1 MEFNSKE
8 RSAMQAFAKSF
19 DVNNVEWHHIKGEP
33 GDAYNLDYEY
43 SLLGYDLAAG
53 KLDMMMRFR
62 PGGGYCEPHSHVA
75 ATTIMVL
82 QGEQH
87 LQEQLPD
94 GGVKTVVRKV
104 GEYAISGRDALPHL
118 ETGGPEG
125 AVIMLS
131 LQTENGVLFEAF
143 DPDFNKLLEF
153 SIEDMVERWES
164 R

>member
-1 MEFNSKE
+1 
-8 RSAMQAFAKSF
+8 MQAFAKSF
-19 DVNNVEWHHIKGEP
+19 DVNSIDWHHIKGEP
-33 GDAYNLDYEY
+33 EDAYNLDYEY
-43 SLLGYDLAAG
+43 SVLGYDLSAG

-62 PGGGYCEPHSHVA
+62 PGGGFCEPHSHIA
-75 ATTIMVL
+75 ATTVMVL

-94 GGVKTVVRKV
+94 GGIKKIVRKA

-131 LQTENGVLFEAF
+131 LQTDTGILFEAF
-143 DPDFNKLLEF
+143 DSDFNKLVDV

>member
-1 MEFNSKE
+1 MH
-8 RSAMQAFAKSF
+8 AFAKSF
-19 DVNNVEWHHIKGEP
+19 DTDSIDWHHIKGEP
-33 GDAYNLDYEY
+33 DDPYDLDYEY

-75 ATTIMVL
+75 ATTVVVL

-87 LQEQLPD
+87 LEEQLPD
-94 GGVKTVVRKV
+94 GGTRKVVRKA

-125 AVIMLS
+125 ATFLLS
-131 LQTENGVLFEAF
+131 LHSDSGVLFEAF
-143 DPDFNKLLEF
+143 DPDFNKLMDF
-153 SIEDMVERWES
+153 TIEDMVERWES
-164 R
+164 RKEGGDE

>member
-1 MEFNSKE
+1 
-8 RSAMQAFAKSF
+8 MQAFTNSF
-19 DVNNVEWHHIKGEP
+19 QSDNVEWHHITGEP
-33 GDAYNLDYEY
+33 GDDYNLDYEY

-62 PGGGYCEPHSHVA
+62 PGGGHCEPHSHIA

-87 LQEQLPD
+87 IEEQLSG
-94 GGVKTVVRKV
+94 GGVRKVVRKA
-104 GEYAISGRDALPHL
+104 GEYAITGRDALPHL

-125 AVIMLS
+125 AVLLLS
-131 LQTENGVLFEAF
+131 LQSDSGILFEAF
-143 DPDFNKLLEF
+143 DPEFNKLFDF
-153 SIEDMVERWES
+153 SIEDMVARWES

>member
-1 MEFNSKE
+1 
-8 RSAMQAFAKSF
+8 MQAFAKSF
-19 DVNNVEWHHIKGEP
+19 DVNSIDWHHIKGEP
-33 GDAYNLDYEY
+33 EDAYNLDYEY
-43 SLLGYDLAAG
+43 SVLGYDLSAG

-62 PGGGYCEPHSHVA
+62 PGGGFCEPHSHIA
-75 ATTIMVL
+75 ATTVMVL

-94 GGVKTVVRKV
+94 GGIKKIVRKA

-131 LQTENGVLFEAF
+131 LQTDTGILFEAF
-143 DPDFNKLLEF
+143 DPDFNKLLDF

>member
-1 MEFNSKE
+1 
-8 RSAMQAFAKSF
+8 MQAFTKHF
-19 DVNNVEWHHIKGEP
+19 DPDSVDWHHVSSDDFEG
-33 GDAYNLDYEY
+33 YNLDYEY

-62 PGGGYCEPHSHVA
+62 PGGGYCEPHSHIA

-87 LQEQLPD
+87 VEEQLPD
-94 GGVKTVVRKV
+94 GGVKKIVRKA
-104 GEYAISGRDALPHL
+104 GEYAITGRDALPHL

-125 AVIMLS
+125 AILLLS
-131 LQTENGVLFEAF
+131 LQTDSGLLFEAF
-143 DPDFNKLLEF
+143 DPDFNKLLDVDIPF
-153 SIEDMVERWES
+153 MVERWES

>member
-1 MEFNSKE
+1 
-8 RSAMQAFAKSF
+8 MQAFAKSF
-19 DVNNVEWHHIKGEP
+19 DVNSIEWHHIRGEP
-33 GDAYNLDYEY
+33 EDTYNLDYEY
-43 SLLGYDLAAG
+43 SLLGYDLSAG

-62 PGGGYCEPHSHVA
+62 PGGGFCEPHSHIA
-75 ATTIMVL
+75 ATSVMVL

-94 GGVKTVVRKV
+94 GGIKKIVRKA

-131 LQTENGVLFEAF
+131 LQTETGILFEAF
-143 DPDFNKLLEF
+143 DPDFNKLVDV

>member
-1 MEFNSKE
+1 M
-8 RSAMQAFAKSF
+8 
-19 DVNNVEWHHIKGEP
+19 
-33 GDAYNLDYEY
+33 
-43 SLLGYDLAAG
+43 
-53 KLDMMMRFR
+53 
-62 PGGGYCEPHSHVA
+62 
-75 ATTIMVL
+75 
-82 QGEQH
+82 
-87 LQEQLPD
+87 QEQLPD
-94 GGVKTVVRKV
+94 GGVKTVVRNA

-143 DPDFNKLLEF
+143 DPDFNKLFDF

>member
-1 MEFNSKE
+1 
-8 RSAMQAFAKSF
+8 MQAFSKNF
-19 DVNNVEWHHIKGEP
+19 EGDEVEWHHITGEP

-53 KLDMMMRFR
+53 KLDMLMRFR

-75 ATTIMVL
+75 ATTILVL

-87 LQEQLPD
+87 LEEQLP
-94 GGVKTVVRKV
+94 GGDVKKVVRAA
-104 GEYAISGRDALPHL
+104 GEYAITGRDALPHL

-125 AVIMLS
+125 AVILLS
-131 LQTENGVLFEAF
+131 LQTDNGVLFEAF
-143 DPDFNKLLEF
+143 DPEFNKLF
-153 SIEDMVERWES
+153 DFGIEDMVARWES